1 MSNTNESISWENVIK
16 KEARGAVDDS
26 DFGEVQEL
34 GQNYV
39 LTQKGTL
46 SKKKYYLPKYLVQGF
61 DGDTLWF
68 NASESDLAG
77 WMRDSAPDYNEYTR
91 YKQSEEVLPDV
102 ETRIPLIEERLN
114 VSKRTSTS
122 EVTITKEPVT
132 ETKTVEVPVT
142 HEELTVERRPASES
156 STTTTERPVQS
167 KMDTKVQLSKED
179 VQVTKEPY
187 VKEEVVVKKKPV
199 TETRTVSDTVTSERI
214 NMPGTA
220 TG

>member
-1 MSNTNESISWENVIK
+1 
-16 KEARGAVDDS
+16 
-26 DFGEVQEL
+26 
-34 GQNYV
+34 V

-77 WMRDSAPDYNEYTR
+77 WMRDTAPDYDEYTR
-91 YKQSEEVLPDV
+91 YKQSEQVLPDV

-122 EVTITKEPVT
+122 EATITKEPVT

-156 STTTTERPVQS
+156 STTTERPVQS
-167 KMDTKVQLSKED
+167 KTDTKVQLSKED

-199 TETRTVSDTVTSERI
+199 TETRTVSDTVTSEKVDVSRSKEEER
-214 NMPGTA
+214 
-220 TG
+220 